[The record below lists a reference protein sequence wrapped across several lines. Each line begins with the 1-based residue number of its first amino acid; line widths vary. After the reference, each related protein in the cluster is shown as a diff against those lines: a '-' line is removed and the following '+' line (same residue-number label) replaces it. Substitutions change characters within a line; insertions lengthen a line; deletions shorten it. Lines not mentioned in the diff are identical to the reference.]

1 MNNKEVCGKMNMENE
16 SLSLCERVRFASLFD
31 EPMDEEMKNHLCKCE
46 LCRTSLEQ
54 QNKITESLSII
65 KSDALIK
72 NGKSVSASVMQ
83 EIENQ
88 SIFTGQRPVKSRFVF
103 RYAGLVAACIIIT
116 VMALPM
122 LDSILPGG
130 KSSDLAVADEEY
142 QYNTSEP
149 QAESTNGANILADKM
164 TNDGLSDGAD
174 VVTKGNF
181 DFAEQ
186 EAPQE
191 SASGSA
197 GAINSQN
204 KVTSDKLQSS
214 TAKDDTLKSETYLYS
229 ADMKEYSDIKDKVIM
244 SPSEPAVEDTEDAVE
259 EEICQEECDEAP
271 AEQIVDPILY
281 ETALKAAKDYCTN
294 NALDLKEMTD
304 VEDRAGNTVC
314 IVFET
319 ENSEQISV
327 LLEKQQTGYT
337 VLKVWSDK

>member
-1 MNNKEVCGKMNMENE
+1 
-16 SLSLCERVRFASLFD
+16 
-31 EPMDEEMKNHLCKCE
+31 
-46 LCRTSLEQ
+46 
-54 QNKITESLSII
+54 
-65 KSDALIK
+65 
-72 NGKSVSASVMQ
+72 
-83 EIENQ
+83 
-88 SIFTGQRPVKSRFVF
+88 
-103 RYAGLVAACIIIT
+103 
-116 VMALPM
+116 
-122 LDSILPGG
+122 
-130 KSSDLAVADEEY
+130 
-142 QYNTSEP
+142 
-149 QAESTNGANILADKM
+149 M